1 MHAFEATTPL
11 GPALQFAFV
20 VDDLDSALQFWLQS
34 MGVGPFFHIEKA
46 SYRELR
52 YRGQVTTPEYS
63 VALAYWGD
71 TQIEL
76 ITQSCATPSIY
87 REFLDE
93 GRSGQLHHIC
103 VSTDD
108 MDRFQ
113 REAQARGFEEL
124 AHLTLEPSGRVAY
137 FRSSHARWPLT
148 EVGAFTARI
157 LEFFET
163 VRRASVGWDGSEP
176 IRSFGPSAKTATE
189 SVAS

>member
-1 MHAFEATTPL
+1 MHSLQATTAL

-20 VDDLDSALQFWLQS
+20 VDDLDSALRFWVQS

-52 YRGQVTTPEYS
+52 YRGQITRPDYA

-76 ITQSCATPSIY
+76 VTQRCETPSIY

-113 REAQARGFEEL
+113 DEAPGRGLEEL
-124 AHLTLEPSGRVAY
+124 AHLSMEPSGRVAY
-137 FRSSHARWPLT
+137 FRSGHARWPLT
-148 EVGAFTARI
+148 EVGEFPARI
-157 LEFFET
+157 LELFDT
-163 VRRASVGWDGSEP
+163 VRRASVDWDGQNP
-176 IRSFGPSAKTATE
+176 IRRL
-189 SVAS
+189 

>member
-1 MHAFEATTPL
+1 MNALTTATPM

-20 VDDLDSALQFWLQS
+20 VDDLEAALQFWVQS
-34 MGVGPFFHIEKA
+34 MGVGPFFHIEQA
-46 SYRELR
+46 TYRELR
-52 YRGQVTTPEYS
+52 YRGQATTPNYS

-124 AHLTLEPSGRVAY
+124 AHLSMEPSGRVAY
-137 FRSSHARWPLT
+137 FRSHHARWPLT
-148 EVGAFTARI
+148 EVGEFPPRI
-157 LEFFET
+157 LELFDT
-163 VRRASVGWDGSEP
+163 VRRASVGWDG
-176 IRSFGPSAKTATE
+176 TAPLRKFQPAPQ
-189 SVAS
+189 SGS